1 MRSLRILPV
10 LAAAVVAI
18 PAGAQT
24 NKAPSKSPAGKSA
37 VAQPATARVA
47 PAAPSAVLTN
57 YTIDATHSEL
67 TFRVRHLL
75 GRVGGTFGEWGGT
88 IAIDTVTP
96 ANSKVDVTIKTASI
110 DTRNGQRD
118 NHLRSPDFFAADSFP
133 TITFKSRQVT
143 KQGNQLRILGDLTMR
158 GVTKP
163 VVLTGEYA
171 GAFKDPWG
179 KGRTAFTATTTIN
192 RQDYGVAFNKAVETG
207 TMLGD
212 DVTIDIALE
221 AVRQ

>member
-1 MRSLRILPV
+1 MRSLRLLPV
-10 LAAAVVAI
+10 LAAAVVVAI
-18 PAGAQT
+18 PAGAQAT
-24 NKAPSKSPAGKSA
+24 KSQPKTPAGKSA

-47 PAAPSAVLTN
+47 PAAALTN
-57 YTIDATHSEL
+57 YAIDATHSEL
-67 TFRVRHLL
+67 SFRVRHLL
-75 GRVGGTFGEWGGT
+75 GRVSGTFGEWGGT

-96 ANSKVDVTIKTASI
+96 SNSKVDVSIKTASI
-110 DTRNGQRD
+110 DTKNTQRD

-133 TITFKSRQVT
+133 AITFKSRQVT

-192 RQDYGVAFNKAVETG
+192 RQDFGVAFNKAVETG

-212 DVTIDIALE
+212 DVTIEIALE
-221 AVRQ
+221 AVQQ

>member
-1 MRSLRILPV
+1 MRSLRLLPV
-10 LAAAVVAI
+10 LVAAVAI

-24 NKAPSKSPAGKSA
+24 PKAPAKTPAGKSA

-47 PAAPSAVLTN
+47 PAAVLTS
-57 YTIDATHSEL
+57 YAIDATHSEL

-75 GRVGGTFGEWGGT
+75 GRVNGTFGEWGGT

-110 DTRNGQRD
+110 DTKNTQRD

-143 KQGNQLRILGDLTMR
+143 KQGNQLRILGDLTMH
-158 GVTKP
+158 GVTRP

-179 KGRTAFTATTTIN
+179 KGRTAFTASTTIN
-192 RQDYGVAFNKAVETG
+192 RQDFGVAYNKAVETG

-221 AVRQ
+221 AVQQ